1 MSDVTGAKNAV
12 VTGGGSG
19 IGAAVVER
27 LRGEGY
33 NVATIDLNPP
43 ADDPLAEDKGG
54 PIALHYRQS
63 SHLRSAIAE
72 LGREL
77 IDGRADLCLQPG
89 DFVVERAFGSAVHGA
104 LRGGQIG
111 GQRTD
116 QGTRT

>member
-43 ADDPLAEDKGG
+43 ADDPLAE
-54 PIALHYRQS
+54 A
-63 SHLRSAIAE
+63 
-72 LGREL
+72 
-77 IDGRADLCLQPG
+77 AD
-89 DFVVERAFGSAVHGA
+89 V
-104 LRGGQIG
+104 
-111 GQRTD
+111 TD
-116 QGTRT
+116 PEA